1 MEYEVV
7 NGITILH
14 NGMRYN
20 AHGTKGIGM
29 HDAINNGA
37 RV

>member
-7 NGITILH
+7 NGITMPH
-14 NGMRYN
+14 NDMRYN
-20 AHGTKGIGM
+20 AHGTEEIGM

>member
-7 NGITILH
+7 NETTAHH

-20 AHGTKGIGM
+20 AHGTEGIGM